1 MFTKLEV
8 RAVFWHSHEL
18 CIVSNA
24 SAEMWQ
30 DMNVASINQRYFDKL
45 STQRLNKWVAE
56 AVLEK
61 WPDLCTPMT
70 IANIADF
77 YRRCQSSRLVA
88 SSVHLLIE
96 YLKLGSI

>member
-24 SAEMWQ
+24 SAEKWQ

-61 WPDLCTPMT
+61 WPDLRMPMT
-70 IANIADF
+70 IANVADF

-88 SSVHLLIE
+88 SSVHLLNE
-96 YLKLGSI
+96 YLKLANV